1 MAYVLL
7 TSASSVPKCLRR
19 SESFVQLTMVV
30 NWETQR
36 DIDRDVEENADLYA
50 ALADESADE

>member
-1 MAYVLL
+1 MA
-7 TSASSVPKCLRR
+7 
-19 SESFVQLTMVV
+19 V

-50 ALADESADE
+50 ALADDTDDE

>member
-1 MAYVLL
+1 MA
-7 TSASSVPKCLRR
+7 
-19 SESFVQLTMVV
+19 V

-50 ALADESADE
+50 ALADESDDE